1 MLSTEILEC
10 KHRKKARKKDRRTGV
25 MDGRRVPGKRSIEE
39 MTRLFQFPC
48 RSIRE
53 SSARV
58 AHIYIPDR
66 ELSADRAEWSPC
78 SWLNTY
84 TRWRW
89 LWWWPLRWT
98 WRPTPPTC
106 AHHHIGYQSI
116 YKGLIIKKKKLFWT
130 CLYYDRITMYV
141 CYMTTQ
147 NIGKLRRPH
156 LPCKAFDRSQN

>member
-1 MLSTEILEC
+1 MFCFLGHAGMVNAVNRDFRMQTSEESKEKGQT
-10 KHRKKARKKDRRTGV
+10 
-25 MDGRRVPGKRSIEE
+25 DGRRVQGKRSIEE
-39 MTRLFQFPC
+39 MTRLFQFSC

-116 YKGLIIKKKKLFWT
+116 YKGLIIKKKLFWT

-141 CYMTTQ
+141 CTYVYDDTKHRQ
-147 NIGKLRRPH
+147 V
-156 LPCKAFDRSQN
+156 A